1 MEFTKD
7 IYFDNSLT
15 NGKAAKI
22 TYSGMLYKQGSQC
35 INLVSGFGE
44 NWENTTTK
52 PMQKI
57 ENGFEVD
64 MEIKDYDTFN
74 FCFSNEN
81 NCWDNNNSF
90 NYVSP
95 ILPAV
100 VEEVIDTVENIE
112 VNNEVE
118 TPAEVE
124 VPVEVQAETTV
135 DFGFDKLEEEFAAE
149 VPAENNQAIEFGT
162 DYSASIDDIIEDI
175 LGNTIQNSMSND
187 TESVDDILNSI
198 SKESMPEIEA
208 LFNELF
214 FEEADDSLFDEP
226 VEEIVSTPAENSEIV
241 ELFDELFE
249 ESKKPLEIEV
259 ENNEVQ
265 NNVENIEV
273 ENNEVQNNIENIEVE
288 NVEVQNNVEEIAEIQ
303 EELNNA
309 AAFSMDNLVEEV
321 LEPVIASTIN
331 NEDSIFDNTENTITE
346 ETSLVAIEN
355 GLQVS
360 SRRLGFFYS
369 FKKRLSLAC
378 YKLFVKAPKEIAKQL
393 GFYFD

>member
-15 NGKAAKI
+15 NGKTAKI

-52 PMQKI
+52 PMQKV

-81 NCWDNNNSF
+81 NTWDNNNSF

-100 VEEVIDTVENIE
+100 VEEIKEN
-112 VNNEVE
+112 
-118 TPAEVE
+118 AE
-124 VPVEVQAETTV
+124 ANV
-135 DFGFDKLEEEFAAE
+135 DFGFDELEQFMNE
-149 VPAENNQAIEFGT
+149 VPAENNQAIEFGN
-162 DYSASIDDIIEDI
+162 DYSTSIDDIIEDI
-175 LGNTIQNSMSND
+175 LGNTVQNSMSND
-187 TESVDDILNSI
+187 TESIDDILNSI
-198 SKESMPEIEA
+198 SEESMPEIEA

-214 FEEADDSLFDEP
+214 FEETDDSIFDEP
-226 VEEIVSTPAENSEIV
+226 VEEIVSTPSDNAEII

-249 ESKKPLEIEV
+249 NAEKPI
-259 ENNEVQ
+259 
-265 NNVENIEV
+265 NVENIENTV
-273 ENNEVQNNIENIEVE
+273 NEIQ
-288 NVEVQNNVEEIAEIQ
+288 NVEEIAEIQ

-321 LEPVIASTIN
+321 LEPVISSTIN
-331 NEDSIFDNTENTITE
+331 DEADRKS
-346 ETSLVAIEN
+346 V
-355 GLQVS
+355 V
-360 SRRLGFFYS
+360 
-369 FKKRLSLAC
+369 
-378 YKLFVKAPKEIAKQL
+378 
-393 GFYFD
+393 

>member
-15 NGKAAKI
+15 NGKTAKI

-52 PMQKI
+52 PMQKV

-81 NCWDNNNSF
+81 NTWDNNNSF

-100 VEEVIDTVENIE
+100 VEEIKEN
-112 VNNEVE
+112 
-118 TPAEVE
+118 AE
-124 VPVEVQAETTV
+124 ANV
-135 DFGFDKLEEEFAAE
+135 DFGFDELEQFMNE
-149 VPAENNQAIEFGT
+149 VPAENNQAIEFGN
-162 DYSASIDDIIEDI
+162 DYSTSIDDLIEDS
-175 LGNTIQNSMSND
+175 LGNTVQNARSND
-187 TESVDDILNSI
+187 TESIDDILNSI
-198 SKESMPEIEA
+198 SEESMPEIEA

-214 FEEADDSLFDEP
+214 FEETDDSIFDES
-226 VEEIVSTPAENSEIV
+226 VEEIVSTPSDNAEII

-249 ESKKPLEIEV
+249 NAEKPI
-259 ENNEVQ
+259 
-265 NNVENIEV
+265 NVENIENTV
-273 ENNEVQNNIENIEVE
+273 NEIQ
-288 NVEVQNNVEEIAEIQ
+288 NVEEIAEIQ

-321 LEPVIASTIN
+321 LEPVISSTIN
-331 NEDSIFDNTENTITE
+331 DEASIFDNTENTITE
-346 ETSLVAIEN
+346 ETALVSLEN

-360 SRRLGFFYS
+360 SRRLGFLYS
-369 FKKRLSLAC
+369 LKKRISVAC
-378 YKLFVKAPKEIAKQL
+378 YKLFVKAPKELAKQL